1 MKPAFITVLILF
13 ISIAVQAQNHP
24 VLRAD
29 TRMDKSK
36 MLEERYPRIT
46 VNDNKC
52 RFDQVAVRRGENSA
66 YDLEISFARKCDG
79 HSSVVLSFNDL
90 QEAILVKNLMLKE
103 EDYEFFQLRTSNN
116 KSPEFE
122 IIYKSRN

>member
-1 MKPAFITVLILF
+1 MKPAFITLLILF
-13 ISIAVQAQNHP
+13 ISVAVQAQTHP

-46 VNDNKC
+46 VNNTKC
-52 RFDQVAVRRGENSA
+52 RFEQVAVRPGQNAE
-66 YDLEISFARKCDG
+66 YDLEISFERKCDG
-79 HSSVVLSFNDL
+79 HSSVKLSFNDL
-90 QEAILVKNLMLKE
+90 QEAILVKNLMLTEK
-103 EDYEFFQLRTSNN
+103 DYEFFHFRTSES

-122 IIYKSRN
+122 IIYKSTN